1 MSLAEQLK
9 RLSVPTTSSYAVE
22 SVRRKSLVYEDPSKV
37 DTLLCFH
44 ESCKAFETLSKRD
57 GVFVQF
63 RKTLFAE
70 TSCHLEMCNLFPNE
84 KAQLDSQVACFLCYV
99 SPYLKHFDALQSME
113 WLVHKFQVHHYYV
126 EDYVRCVMPYHETGL
141 FAKFLQ
147 LIDFQ
152 TCAPEFLWLRPY
164 AESGKCLSR
173 LQFVR
178 ECTRERSFVPFLCSM
193 ILNAV
198 KLCEGLAAN
207 RLNDMTNLF
216 LTTVTALC
224 DSGMPDAKLANIV
237 DMFQHVIRTGLLSMD
252 CQPFQ
257 SASCLVILRI
267 SLKLNLNRELVFGWI
282 DCLLRRTRPENA
294 WEILRVINKL
304 MRAQHIALL
313 PPHLTEKHSAVLG
326 MLTSAERKLIEDE
339 EANLLNQFDANALAA
354 EAMANESSGVRS
366 KTLSMDVESSRSE
379 VPSRIN
385 SSPDDSNLVE
395 YHSEVQVAHALLAS
409 LPGSGGVCLFKD
421 SGTCA
426 CPKLSEVQC
435 DQNWL
440 RNVIMLVV
448 SEPLLVADSFK
459 LSKRDVHR
467 ARQVLQFVRLST
479 KAHISVCS
487 TPPSPPHTRASSQNK
502 SPGSQRP
509 CTSSALFS
517 KSERLLESGL
527 DLALPLLFICLLH
540 PASSVRTDVYSLLT
554 SWFSKLHRLGW
565 NSPGAPNL
573 TKALMLL
580 GTTTSDSS
588 KGSPKRTLS
597 ANVFELL
604 RGDPLP
610 MLRNSAPILIRL
622 TMNLLFSEPLPR
634 ISSTAGS
641 KYALVCWTAG
651 LKLLSEDTI
660 HELFSIRPTN
670 SDILVGWPGFLH
682 LLRTADENYAALQS
696 ICLSHLNSAL
706 FAALSAMAHSD
717 SLSGR
722 PSVASSQTPAAIPVE
737 SAQTEVLDALCD
749 LGFTDSANFVI
760 LATSLNRLNLTVDHF
775 DYLLL
780 KLDAAGCLY
789 RRSVNKSLFTRVA
802 ETREARRRHAK
813 ESDLSRNELNPM
825 ETVKDT
831 LTSENPG
838 ITDVKRLRLLGIV
851 ITILSESVSRLK
863 QPVPESKVHSKDPML
878 KVVAQLTPDSRMKS
892 KSTSSPTSSGIS
904 FAPVLHLLTPLVNHL
919 IGLLSQEQR
928 FTKLQTFTPD
938 LVSSSDSDSDEECFT
953 HQPRLANDLS
963 TSDSPNRPLP
973 MDITT
978 DDSQPVSSL
987 DVPCVRTLV
996 RSCVQRLL
1004 VCMITILAEGNRTI
1018 QSNVGKRLRS
1028 TAVSNNRSVSSAL
1041 LAAQS
1046 AVGPVF
1052 QCLTVYPDWTALHQ
1066 QVLLCFI
1073 ELSAM
1078 FPVALCPRL
1087 IGMIQWIAANERVM
1101 RLDNVHSLVL
1111 LGRLVVIAVPAL
1123 VRASTSQTKAAL
1135 QVVVLFV
1142 DGLPGLA
1149 SRLPRRRLAFYTGLV
1164 RGLAQV
1170 TGPLALESLASS
1182 LPRSSSKADRND
1194 RKAERQ
1200 QQRALLERCKESWI
1214 SSWLWAI
1221 ALVFLSRDWKDEVV
1235 ADQVVPLLVDIHNQF
1250 PWDKQVAAWC
1260 ECLGFLFWLT
1270 KNSEQL
1276 TGENTCPIRFKR
1288 HFVLE
1293 TPSRKLQVVDTE
1305 IVPPPKRQRTASRSE
1320 FSETPIPIPPEHI
1333 CSSNVI
1339 SVHVAEAL
1347 VSTLFQGKVT
1357 DELIPVN
1364 SCVPPLN
1371 PSTVW
1376 SLTGRAIQLLTTLLT
1391 DPTYGS
1397 KLEAASGDSLGLGA
1411 VYGRLVQQ
1419 IVHLMIAAAS
1429 TMTRLK
1435 PTDESLSDCT
1445 VLLEGTKRSLA
1456 GLQTVLMQIHDSVS
1470 GHVFIRMVSDLFES
1484 LNQGLRRKAL
1494 DLLAAKLTSLAAA
1507 CEPIAIL
1514 DDPALYPSAD
1524 SVPGKKKSKKRR
1536 HLRAQVDFTLEAGLV
1551 QLTAQLASQ
1560 YSQPEALHSKTK
1572 ESKFFGSSFHRQ
1584 CLSCLRDLAKLLAH
1598 RYPGEF
1604 MRTLDILIA
1613 SPENWWPIQHKM
1625 TDTDNAVEP
1634 RGSGVAESRSLNCL
1648 FFVECLQRLPS
1659 QSLCP
1664 NASATTHRLGVLLHF
1679 ALDHCLTSCRLSQ
1692 SPLLIL
1698 NDLKVSNSASNTLP
1712 HLVIGLVHS
1721 RDQHLQAGLTL
1732 LANLLELAI
1741 VHRRAQSKTI
1751 SSFGSSFT
1759 CGDWL
1764 QIHTRSQSD
1773 DSVPV
1778 SDQLLSLVFYLSQTD
1793 LASITG
1799 ANPERSGSTLKQIT
1813 SIVNHIRHLL
1823 RYVTD
1828 IINLLPI
1835 LQRVIASA
1843 LATSNAAVLQGCFIF
1858 LGDLAESAKPSTT
1871 SNVIHSTKAQL
1882 TEEMLQLSVTQPE
1895 LLRDTM
1901 VSTLRVA
1908 ARLSRTNQPSLH
1920 SALHRALASLLSA
1933 VPGETRLRLCTLL
1946 IEWVTNA
1953 SKKPSFGEAYVCK
1966 ILDRLSLLYHVVTD
1980 LSDRIATE
1988 EFSELSKQIS
1998 LVDYLVLTFHI
2009 LSGHNR
2015 KSFRRL
2021 GERLHLKSCVGRLA
2035 RGVPAEGLE
2044 AALSAVGCLRRW
2056 LIVEVENTN
2065 SLDVGSGGVSVLELP
2080 SAFISLLDITR
2091 LEDAEEVVK
2100 SPAITDS
2107 QLTQALDALV
2117 DSISGDE
2124 ALLRPLGSA
2133 LAHRITQGVHWSVR
2147 LSAVRLLKRMFD
2159 RLSSGD
2165 ETGMSTAHCLVS
2177 DALTALSEALEDD
2190 RPEVETAA
2198 NKLFAELEQ
2207 SGFTSRNESV

>member
-1 MSLAEQLK
+1 MPYSRWNGLFTSFKSTIITLKIMCVVSCRIMKLGCLQNSYSLL
-9 RLSVPTTSSYAVE
+9 TSRH
-22 SVRRKSLVYEDPSKV
+22 VRRNFGGCDLTP
-37 DTLLCFH
+37 
-44 ESCKAFETLSKRD
+44 
-57 GVFVQF
+57 
-63 RKTLFAE
+63 
-70 TSCHLEMCNLFPNE
+70 
-84 KAQLDSQVACFLCYV
+84 
-99 SPYLKHFDALQSME
+99 
-113 WLVHKFQVHHYYV
+113 
-126 EDYVRCVMPYHETGL
+126 
-141 FAKFLQ
+141 
-147 LIDFQ
+147 
-152 TCAPEFLWLRPY
+152 
-164 AESGKCLSR
+164 
-173 LQFVR
+173 
-178 ECTRERSFVPFLCSM
+178 
-193 ILNAV
+193 
-198 KLCEGLAAN
+198 
-207 RLNDMTNLF
+207 LNDMTNLF

-237 DMFQHVIRTGLLSMD
+237 DAFQHVIRTGLLSMD
-252 CQPFQ
+252 CPPFQ

-282 DCLLRRTRPENA
+282 DCLLKRTRPENA
-294 WEILRVINKL
+294 WEMLRVINKL

-313 PPHLTEKHSAVLG
+313 PTHLTEKHSTVLG

-339 EANLLNQFDANALAA
+339 EASLLNQFDANALAA
-354 EAMANESSGVRS
+354 EAMTSESSGVRS
-366 KTLSMDVESSRSE
+366 KTLVRPVTPIYSTQFVQLVLFLCTSLTLVFFIPKQFMDVELSRSE
-379 VPSRIN
+379 VPSRI
-385 SSPDDSNLVE
+385 SGSPDDSSLVE

-409 LPGSGGVCLFKD
+409 LPGSGGVCLFGD
-421 SGTCA
+421 SGTCV
-426 CPKLSEVQC
+426 CPKLSEVHC

-440 RNVIMLVV
+440 RNLIMLVV
-448 SEPLLVADSFK
+448 SEPLLVTDSSK
-459 LSKRDVHR
+459 LPKRNVHR
-467 ARQVLQFVRLST
+467 ARQLLQFVRLST
-479 KAHISVCS
+479 KAHINVCS

-527 DLALPLLFICLLH
+527 DLALPLLFTCLLH

-573 TKALMLL
+573 RKALMLL
-580 GTTTSDSS
+580 GTNTSDSS
-588 KGSPKRTLS
+588 TGSPKCTLS

-610 MLRNSAPILIRL
+610 MLSKSAPILTRL
-622 TMNLLFSEPLPR
+622 TVNLLFSEPLPR
-634 ISSTAGS
+634 ISSTVGS
-641 KYALVCWTAG
+641 KYALVCWAAG

-670 SDILVGWPGFLH
+670 SDSLVGWSGFLH
-682 LLRTADENYAALQS
+682 LLRTPDENYAALQS

-706 FAALSAMAHSD
+706 FVAISAMTRSD

-722 PSVASSQTPAAIPVE
+722 PSLASSQTPTAIPVE
-737 SAQTEVLDALCD
+737 SPQTDVLDALCD
-749 LGFTDSANFVI
+749 LGFTDSANFAI
-760 LATSLNRLNLTVDHF
+760 LGTSLNRLNLTVDHF

-780 KLDAAGCLY
+780 KLDAAGCLF
-789 RRSVNKSLFTRVA
+789 RRCVNKSLFTRVA

-813 ESDLSRNELNPM
+813 ESNLIKNELNSI
-825 ETVKDT
+825 ETVKDI
-831 LTSENPG
+831 LTPENPD
-838 ITDVKRLRLLGIV
+838 IADVKRLRLLGI
-851 ITILSESVSRLK
+851 ITTILSESVSRLK

-878 KVVAQLTPDSRMKS
+878 KVVAQLTPDSRVKS
-892 KSTSSPTSSGIS
+892 KSTSSPAGSGIS

-928 FTKLQTFTPD
+928 FTKLQTYAPD
-938 LVSSSDSDSDEECFT
+938 VVSSSDSDSDDECST
-953 HQPRLANDLS
+953 SQPRVANFLS
-963 TSDSPNRPLP
+963 TSDGPNRPLL

-978 DDSQPVSSL
+978 DDSQPVSAL

-1004 VCMITILAEGNRTI
+1004 ACMIAILAEGNRTI
-1018 QSNVGKRLRS
+1018 QSNVGKRLRP

-1101 RLDNVHSLVL
+1101 RLDNVHSLAL

-1142 DGLPGLA
+1142 DGFPGLA
-1149 SRLPRRRLAFYTGLV
+1149 SHLPRRRLAFYTGLV

-1170 TGPLALESLASS
+1170 TGPLALESLASP
-1182 LPRSSSKADRND
+1182 LPRSSSKADKSD

-1200 QQRALLERCKESWI
+1200 QQRTLLERCKESWI

-1221 ALVFLSRDWKDEVV
+1221 SLVFLSRDWKEEVV

-1276 TGENTCPIRFKR
+1276 TGENKCPIRFKR
-1288 HFVLE
+1288 HFILE

-1305 IVPPPKRQRTASRSE
+1305 IAPPPKRQRTASRSE
-1320 FSETPIPIPPEHI
+1320 LSEIPTSIPPEDI

-1347 VSTLFQGKVT
+1347 VSTLFKSKVT
-1357 DELIPVN
+1357 DELTPVN
-1364 SCVPPLN
+1364 SSVPPLN

-1376 SLTGRAIQLLTTLLT
+1376 SLTGRAVQLLTTLLT

-1397 KLEAASGDSLGLGA
+1397 KLEAASGDPLGLSA

-1429 TMTRLK
+1429 IMARLK

-1456 GLQTVLMQIHDSVS
+1456 GLQTVLMQFILETPSRKLQVVDTEIAPPPKRQRTASRSELSEIPTSIPPEDICSSNVISVHVAEALVSTLFKSKVTDELTPVNSSVPPLNPSTVWSLTGRAVQLLTTLLTDPTYGSKLEAASGDPLGLSAVYGRLVQQIVHLMIAAASIMARLKPTDESLSDCTVLLEGTKRSLAGLQTVLMQVGRYHGESASGPVSSKNLIHDSVS
-1470 GHVFIRMVSDLFES
+1470 GHIFIRMVSDLFES

-1494 DLLAAKLTSLAAA
+1494 DLLAAKLTSFTTT

-1514 DDPALYPSAD
+1514 EDPALCPSA
-1524 SVPGKKKSKKRR
+1524 PGKKKCKKHR
-1536 HLRAQVDFTLEAGLV
+1536 HLHAQVDLTLEAGLV

-1560 YSQPEALHSKTK
+1560 YSQPEAVHSKTK
-1572 ESKFFGSSFHRQ
+1572 ETKCFGSSFHRQ

-1613 SPENWWPIQHKM
+1613 SPENWWPVQHKVN
-1625 TDTDNAVEP
+1625 DTDNAVEP

-1692 SPLLIL
+1692 GPLLIL
-1698 NDLKVSNSASNTLP
+1698 NDLKASNSASNTLP

-1721 RDQHLQAGLTL
+1721 RDQHLQ
-1732 LANLLELAI
+1732 
-1741 VHRRAQSKTI
+1741 
-1751 SSFGSSFT
+1751 
-1759 CGDWL
+1759 
-1764 QIHTRSQSD
+1764 
-1773 DSVPV
+1773 
-1778 SDQLLSLVFYLSQTD
+1778 
-1793 LASITG
+1793 
-1799 ANPERSGSTLKQIT
+1799 
-1813 SIVNHIRHLL
+1813 
-1823 RYVTD
+1823 YVTD
-1828 IINLLPI
+1828 IVSLLPI

-1843 LATSNAAVLQGCFIF
+1843 LATSNAAILQGCFIF
-1858 LGDLAESAKPSTT
+1858 LGDLAESAKPSST

-1882 TEEMLQLSVTQPE
+1882 TEEMLHLSVTQPE
-1895 LLRDTM
+1895 LLRDTLA
-1901 VSTLRVA
+1901 STLRVA
-1908 ARLSRTNQPSLH
+1908 TRISRTNQPSLH

-1946 IEWVTNA
+1946 IQWVTNT
-1953 SKKPSFGEAYVCK
+1953 SKKSSSEEVYVCK
-1966 ILDRLSLLYHVVTD
+1966 VLNRLSLLYHVFTD
-1980 LSDRIATE
+1980 LSNRIATE

-2021 GERLHLKSCVGRLA
+2021 GEKLHLKSCVGRLS
-2035 RGVPAEGLE
+2035 RGVPAEALE

-2056 LIVEVENTN
+2056 LVVEVENTN
-2065 SLDVGSGGVSVLELP
+2065 SLDVGSGGVSLLELP
-2080 SAFISLLDITR
+2080 SAFIALLDITR

-2107 QLTQALDALV
+2107 QLTQTLDALV

-2147 LSAVRLLKRMFD
+2147 LSAIRLLKRTFD
-2159 RLSSGD
+2159 RLSNGD
-2165 ETGMSTAHCLVS
+2165 EAGMSTAHCLVS

-2207 SGFTSRNESV
+2207 SGLTSRNESV

>member
-1 MSLAEQLK
+1 
-9 RLSVPTTSSYAVE
+9 
-22 SVRRKSLVYEDPSKV
+22 
-37 DTLLCFH
+37 
-44 ESCKAFETLSKRD
+44 
-57 GVFVQF
+57 
-63 RKTLFAE
+63 
-70 TSCHLEMCNLFPNE
+70 MCNLFPNE
-84 KAQLDSQVACFLCYV
+84 KAQLDSQVARFLCYV

-113 WLVHKFQVHHYYV
+113 WLVHKFQIHHYYV

-152 TCAPEFLWLRPY
+152 TCAPEFRWLRPY

-178 ECTRERSFVPFLCSM
+178 ECTRQRSFVPFLCSM

-237 DMFQHVIRTGLLSMD
+237 DAFQHVIRTGLLSMD
-252 CQPFQ
+252 CPPFQ

-282 DCLLRRTRPENA
+282 DCLLKRTRPENA
-294 WEILRVINKL
+294 WEMLRVINKL

-313 PPHLTEKHSAVLG
+313 PTHLTEKHSTVLG

-339 EANLLNQFDANALAA
+339 EASLLNQFDANALAA
-354 EAMANESSGVRS
+354 EAMTSESSGVRS
-366 KTLSMDVESSRSE
+366 KTLFMDVELSRSE
-379 VPSRIN
+379 VPSRI
-385 SSPDDSNLVE
+385 SGSPDDSSLVE

-409 LPGSGGVCLFKD
+409 LPGSGGVCLFGD
-421 SGTCA
+421 SGTCV
-426 CPKLSEVQC
+426 CPKLSEVHC

-440 RNVIMLVV
+440 RNLIMLVV
-448 SEPLLVADSFK
+448 SEPLLVTDSSK
-459 LSKRDVHR
+459 LPKRNVHR
-467 ARQVLQFVRLST
+467 ARQLLQFVRLST
-479 KAHISVCS
+479 KAHINVCS

-527 DLALPLLFICLLH
+527 DLALPLLFTCLLH

-573 TKALMLL
+573 RKALMLL
-580 GTTTSDSS
+580 GTNTSDSS
-588 KGSPKRTLS
+588 TGSPKCTLS

-610 MLRNSAPILIRL
+610 MLSKSAPILTRL
-622 TMNLLFSEPLPR
+622 TVNLLFSEPLPR
-634 ISSTAGS
+634 ISSTVGS
-641 KYALVCWTAG
+641 KYALVCWAAG

-670 SDILVGWPGFLH
+670 SDSLVGWSGFLH
-682 LLRTADENYAALQS
+682 LLRTPDENYAALQS

-706 FAALSAMAHSD
+706 FVAISAMTRSD

-722 PSVASSQTPAAIPVE
+722 PSLASSQTPTAIPVE
-737 SAQTEVLDALCD
+737 SPQTDVLDALCD
-749 LGFTDSANFVI
+749 LGFTDSANFAI
-760 LATSLNRLNLTVDHF
+760 LGTSLNRLNLTVDHF

-780 KLDAAGCLY
+780 KLDAAGCLF
-789 RRSVNKSLFTRVA
+789 RRCVNKSLFTRVA

-813 ESDLSRNELNPM
+813 ESNLIKNELNSI
-825 ETVKDT
+825 ETVKDI
-831 LTSENPG
+831 LTPENPD
-838 ITDVKRLRLLGIV
+838 IADVKRLRLLGI
-851 ITILSESVSRLK
+851 ITTILSESVSRLK

-878 KVVAQLTPDSRMKS
+878 KVVAQLTPDSRVKS
-892 KSTSSPTSSGIS
+892 KSTSSPAGSGIS

-928 FTKLQTFTPD
+928 FTKLQTYAPD
-938 LVSSSDSDSDEECFT
+938 VVSSSDSDSDDECST
-953 HQPRLANDLS
+953 SQPRVANFLS
-963 TSDSPNRPLP
+963 TSDGPNRPLL

-978 DDSQPVSSL
+978 DDSQPVSAL

-1004 VCMITILAEGNRTI
+1004 ACMIAILAEGNRTI
-1018 QSNVGKRLRS
+1018 QSNVGKRLRP

-1101 RLDNVHSLVL
+1101 RLDNVHSLAL

-1142 DGLPGLA
+1142 DGFPGLA
-1149 SRLPRRRLAFYTGLV
+1149 SHLPRRRLAFYTGLV

-1170 TGPLALESLASS
+1170 TGPLALESLASP
-1182 LPRSSSKADRND
+1182 LPRSSSKADKSD

-1200 QQRALLERCKESWI
+1200 QQRTLLERCKESWI

-1221 ALVFLSRDWKDEVV
+1221 SLVFLSRDWKEEVV

-1276 TGENTCPIRFKR
+1276 TGENKCPIRFKR
-1288 HFVLE
+1288 HFILE

-1305 IVPPPKRQRTASRSE
+1305 IAPPPKRQRTASRSE
-1320 FSETPIPIPPEHI
+1320 LSEIPTSIPPEDI

-1347 VSTLFQGKVT
+1347 VSTLFKSKVT
-1357 DELIPVN
+1357 DELTPVN
-1364 SCVPPLN
+1364 SSVPPLN

-1376 SLTGRAIQLLTTLLT
+1376 SLTGRAVQLLTTLLT

-1397 KLEAASGDSLGLGA
+1397 KLEAASGDPLGLSA

-1429 TMTRLK
+1429 IMARLK

-1470 GHVFIRMVSDLFES
+1470 GHIFIRMVSDLFES

-1494 DLLAAKLTSLAAA
+1494 DLLAAKLTSFTTT

-1514 DDPALYPSAD
+1514 EDPALCPSA
-1524 SVPGKKKSKKRR
+1524 PGKKKCKKHR
-1536 HLRAQVDFTLEAGLV
+1536 HLHAQVDLTLEAGLV

-1560 YSQPEALHSKTK
+1560 YSQPEAVHSKTK
-1572 ESKFFGSSFHRQ
+1572 ETKCFGSSFHRQ

-1613 SPENWWPIQHKM
+1613 SPENWWPVQHKV

-1692 SPLLIL
+1692 GPLLIL
-1698 NDLKVSNSASNTLP
+1698 NDLKASNSASNTLP

-1741 VHRRAQSKTI
+1741 VHRRSQSKTI
-1751 SSFGSSFT
+1751 SSYGSSST

-1764 QIHTRSQSD
+1764 QIHTHSQSD
-1773 DSVPV
+1773 DIAPV

-1813 SIVNHIRHLL
+1813 TL
-1823 RYVTD
+1823 YVTD
-1828 IINLLPI
+1828 IVSLLPI

-1843 LATSNAAVLQGCFIF
+1843 LATSNAAILQGCFIF
-1858 LGDLAESAKPSTT
+1858 LGDLAESAKPSST

-1882 TEEMLQLSVTQPE
+1882 TEEMLHLSVTQPE
-1895 LLRDTM
+1895 LLRDTLA
-1901 VSTLRVA
+1901 STLRVA
-1908 ARLSRTNQPSLH
+1908 TRISRTNQPSLH

-1946 IEWVTNA
+1946 IQWVTNT
-1953 SKKPSFGEAYVCK
+1953 SKKSSSEEVYVCK
-1966 ILDRLSLLYHVVTD
+1966 VLNRLSLLYHVFTD
-1980 LSDRIATE
+1980 LSNRIATE

-2021 GERLHLKSCVGRLA
+2021 GEKLHLKSCVGRLS
-2035 RGVPAEGLE
+2035 RGVPAEALE

-2056 LIVEVENTN
+2056 LVVEVENTN
-2065 SLDVGSGGVSVLELP
+2065 SLDVGSGGVSLLELP
-2080 SAFISLLDITR
+2080 SAFIALLDITR

-2107 QLTQALDALV
+2107 QLTQTLDALV

-2147 LSAVRLLKRMFD
+2147 LSAIRLLKRTFD
-2159 RLSSGD
+2159 RLSNGD
-2165 ETGMSTAHCLVS
+2165 EAGMSTAHCLVS

-2207 SGFTSRNESV
+2207 SGLTSRNESV